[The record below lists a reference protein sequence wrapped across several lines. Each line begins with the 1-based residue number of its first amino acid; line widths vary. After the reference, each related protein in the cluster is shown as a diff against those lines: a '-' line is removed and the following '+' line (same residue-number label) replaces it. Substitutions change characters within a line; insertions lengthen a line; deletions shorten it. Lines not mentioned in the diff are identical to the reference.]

1 LKSRGRGSG
10 AAAGGDQQPLALDA
24 PAGPPPTAAPGSE
37 AGGGKPDP
45 EAVPRPRARGATK
58 SKGSAASAAAPA
70 AGAILEGLN
79 DDQRDA
85 VTHTGSPLLIVAGAG
100 TGKTQVITRR
110 IAWLIATK
118 RARPDEILALT
129 YTEKAA
135 AEMEARVDV
144 LVPYGYVGATI
155 STFHAFCDRLVR
167 EHAVE
172 LGLTSR
178 LRVDTPAE
186 ILVFLRE
193 RLFDLG
199 LERYLPLGRPDEHL
213 KSLLGLFDQARDEDV
228 SPTQYRAFAE
238 RLMADAGDD
247 PAKIDR
253 AAAEIEKA
261 AAYAR
266 FQELLAA
273 HGRLDF
279 GSQISLSLRLLRER
293 DYLRREYQDRFRFIL
308 VDEFQDTNHV
318 QFELVRLLA
327 GRGHGVTVV
336 GDDDQS
342 IYRFRGAKLENL
354 MGFVEA
360 FEGAQVRVLK
370 RNYRSRQQILD
381 LAYRLIH
388 ENDPHRLEAALGF
401 DKRLVADRAGEAEV
415 EHRHFAAASDEA
427 ETIADEIADAIRS
440 GRRSARDF
448 AVLSRAHYML
458 EPFAQALF
466 QRGVRFRR
474 MAQRGLYARDEIQL
488 CLNVLR
494 MLADPE
500 DPTAAHLVLGHA
512 LFGADPVDIARLGA
526 TARRRNRDVLKVA
539 AAALDEGGGG
549 LADATQA
556 AIARVLNLHR
566 RLAKTALSRPTTEV
580 LYEFVSESGLL
591 GGLTEREDAEAL
603 ESVQNLNK
611 LFGIVSRVGPLLKAD
626 RVGHFIRHLDL
637 LIDMGDDPAVAEIE
651 SDDDAVSLL
660 TAHNAKGL
668 EFPVVYLVQLAE
680 GRFPQHGRGDP
691 MPFPPELRKGEPD
704 DRDAR
709 YREERR
715 LFYVGMTRA
724 RDRLVLSHADDYG
737 GMRAYKMSRFV
748 AEALLL
754 AAAPRGP
761 RAASALESIAR
772 HAPPVVPDPVAPA
785 PLPDDHPL
793 TLSHSQIDD
802 YLTCPLKYRYANVA
816 NVPLATDPRAMYG
829 LAIHHA
835 LRIYQQ
841 HRLKGLPITPDDVV
855 AAFEGAWS
863 SEGFYSREHEE
874 RRLEEG
880 REALRRFVARASCEP
895 VPLAVERTFKFKI
908 GPTTVQGRWDR
919 VDERHEGIVLVD
931 YKTAEMDE
939 AAEAEKR
946 TQEDV
951 RRGQLGLYAL
961 AYREMYGVT
970 PAAVELHF
978 VGPGTVGRAAVKPEH
993 LEAAA
998 DRVFE
1003 AARGIR
1009 AAAFPPKPSARDCTF
1024 CPYSRF
1030 CPHSAARSR
1039 G

>member
-1 LKSRGRGSG
+1 MTRRPRGPG
-10 AAAGGDQQPLALDA
+10 AGGDQQPLALE
-24 PAGPPPTAAPGSE
+24 PPAAPC
-37 AGGGKPDP
+37 AP
-45 EAVPRPRARGATK
+45 
-58 SKGSAASAAAPA
+58 SAEAAPA
-70 AGAILEGLN
+70 PGPRGRRGAPAAAGSAEAAILEGLN
-79 DDQRDA
+79 DEQRAA
-85 VTHTGSPLLIVAGAG
+85 VTHMGSPLLIVAGAG

-193 RLFDLG
+193 RLFELG

-213 KSLLGLFDQARDEDV
+213 KSLLGVFDQARDEDV
-228 SPTQYRAFAE
+228 SPAAYLAFAE
-238 RLMADAGDD
+238 RLAAEAGDD
-247 PAKIDR
+247 PALRDR
-253 AAAEIEKA
+253 AAAEREKA

-266 FQELLAA
+266 FHELLTA

-279 GSQISLSLRLLRER
+279 GSQIGLSLRLLRER
-293 DYLRREYQDRFRFIL
+293 EYLRREYQERFRYIL

-318 QFELVRLLA
+318 QFELMRLLA
-327 GRGHGVTVV
+327 GRGSGVTVV
-336 GDDDQS
+336 GDDDQG

-354 MGFVEA
+354 TGFVDA
-360 FEGAQVRVLK
+360 FPDAKVAVLK
-370 RNYRSRQQILD
+370 RNYRSRQRILD

-388 ENDPHRLEAALGF
+388 ENDPHRLETRFGF
-401 DKRLVADRAGEAEV
+401 DKRLIAERTGEAEV

-427 ETIADEIADAIRS
+427 ETIADEIAEAIRA
-440 GRRSARDF
+440 GERRARDF
-448 AVLSRAHYML
+448 AVLGRAHYTL
-458 EPFAQALF
+458 DPFAQALF

-474 MAQRGLYARDEIQL
+474 VGQRGLYARPEIQL

-500 DPTAAHLVLGHA
+500 DPTAAHLVLGDP
-512 LFGADPVDIARLGA
+512 LFGADPVDVARLGA

-539 AAALDEGGGG
+539 AAALREEDALAGG
-549 LADATQA
+549 TRE
-556 AIARVLNLHR
+556 AIMRVLDLHR
-566 RLAKTALSRPTTEV
+566 RLAKTALARPTTEV
-580 LYEFVSESGLL
+580 LYEFVTESGLL
-591 GGLTEREDAEAL
+591 GTLTASETADAL

-611 LFGIVSRVGPLLKAD
+611 LFGIVARVGPLLKVD

-637 LIDMGDDPAVAEIE
+637 LIDMGDDPTSAEIE

-668 EFPVVYLVQLAE
+668 EFAVVHLVHLVE
-680 GRFPQHGRGDP
+680 GRFPAYARGDAL
-691 MPFPPELRKGEPD
+691 PFPPELKKGEPD
-704 DRDAR
+704 DKEAR

-737 GMRAYKMSRFV
+737 GMRAAKMSRFV
-748 AEALLL
+748 AEALRL
-754 AAAPRGP
+754 AAPPRGP

-772 HAPPVVPDPVAPA
+772 HAPPVTPDPAVPA
-785 PLPDDHPL
+785 PLADDHPL

-829 LAIHHA
+829 IAIHHA

-841 HRLKGLPITPDDVV
+841 HRLKGLPIEVDDVV
-855 AAFEGAWS
+855 AAFESAWS

-874 RRLEEG
+874 RRMEEG
-880 REALRRFVARASCEP
+880 RDALRRFVARAEREP
-895 VPLAVERTFKFKI
+895 VPLAVERTFKFRI

-919 VDERHEGIVLVD
+919 VDERPEGIVLVD
-931 YKTAEMDE
+931 YKTAEME
-939 AAEAEKR
+939 ETAEAGKR
-946 TQEDV
+946 AQEDV
-951 RRGQLGLYAL
+951 RKGQLGLYAL
-961 AYREMYGVT
+961 AYHEMYGVV
-970 PAAVELHF
+970 PAAAELHF
-978 VGPGTVGRAAVKPEH
+978 VGPGTVGRAEVKAEH

-1003 AARGIR
+1003 AGRGIR
-1009 AAAFPPKPSARDCTF
+1009 AAAFPPKPSARDCTY